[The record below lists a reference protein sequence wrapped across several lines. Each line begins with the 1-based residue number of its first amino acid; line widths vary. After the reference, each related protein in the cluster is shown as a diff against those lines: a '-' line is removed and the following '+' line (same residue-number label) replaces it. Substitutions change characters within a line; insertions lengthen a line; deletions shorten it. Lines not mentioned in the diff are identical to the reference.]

1 MLVFDEDADVGGS
14 GICLPRESVIVVPLS
29 VILFPFGSSS
39 YVVEVS

>member
-1 MLVFDEDADVGGS
+1 MVVFDEDLEVGGS

-29 VILFPFGSSS
+29 VILLPLGSSS